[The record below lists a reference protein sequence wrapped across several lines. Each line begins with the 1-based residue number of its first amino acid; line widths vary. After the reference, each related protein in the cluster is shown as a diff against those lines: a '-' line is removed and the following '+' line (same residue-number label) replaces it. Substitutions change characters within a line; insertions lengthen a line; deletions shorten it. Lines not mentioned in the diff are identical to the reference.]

1 MILKRGFMKDVKQ
14 IAKNAK
20 IASIELSSLSCEIK
34 NKALENIAEALTKNT
49 DSIIEANNKDLAE
62 AKKQVEAA
70 NLSKSI
76 FNRLKADENKI
87 RDMITGIY
95 DVIKLDDPVN
105 KILFTKELADGL
117 ILKKI
122 TCPIGVIGVIFEA
135 RPDVLAQI
143 SALAIKSGN
152 AVLLKGGKE
161 TINTNS
167 VIYKII
173 TEALDKTDGLP
184 KNIINLL
191 FSHDDVAQML
201 SEDKTI
207 DLIIPRG
214 SNNLVKYIQSNTKIP
229 VLGHASGICHIFVD
243 ESADFDKTLKIIQD
257 AKCQYPAACNAV
269 ETILIHKN
277 IADKFL
283 PLFVRKMKEL
293 GVKINGDNQSKKI
306 DNSIGT
312 VEQWDFEYGEKELSV
327 RIVKDI
333 EEAVNH
339 INEYGSGHTDC
350 IASENTDSVS
360 YFMTMVDS
368 AGVYHN
374 VSTRFADGFRY
385 GFGAEVGISTNKTH
399 ARGPVGLEGLT
410 IYKYQLFGNGDIVGE
425 FCSGERKFTHKML

>member
-1 MILKRGFMKDVKQ
+1 MADIKT

-20 IASIELSSLSCEIK
+20 NASIALSSLPCEVK
-34 NKALENIAEALTKNT
+34 NAALKNVADALKNNT
-49 DSIIEANNKDLAE
+49 NGVIEANERDLAA
-62 AKKQVEAA
+62 AKIAVEEGK
-70 NLSKSI
+70 LSKSV

-87 RDMITGIY
+87 NAMIDGIY
-95 DVIKLDDPVN
+95 DVMKLDDPVN
-105 KILFTKELADGL
+105 KVEFTRELADGL
-117 ILKKI
+117 ILKKV

-173 TEALDKTDGLP
+173 VDALDKTDGFP
-184 KNIINLL
+184 KNVINLL

-201 SEDKTI
+201 SEDKSI

-214 SNNLVKYIQSNTKIP
+214 SNKLVKYIQENTKIP
-229 VLGHASGICHIFVD
+229 VLGHASGICHIYVD
-243 ESADFDKTLKIIQD
+243 DSADFDKALKIID
-257 AKCQYPAACNAV
+257 DSKCQYPAACNSV
-269 ETILIHKN
+269 ETVLVNRN
-277 IADKFL
+277 IAKTFL
-283 PLFVRKMKEL
+283 PLFVSKMSEI
-293 GVKINGDNQSKKI
+293 GVIVNGDDEARQI
-306 DNSIGT
+306 VDNIGE
-312 VEQWDFEYGEKELSV
+312 VEEWAHEYGEKELSV
-327 RIVKDI
+327 KIVGSV

-350 IASENTDSVS
+350 IVSENTNSVN
-360 YFMTMVDS
+360 YFMARVDS

-374 VSTRFADGFRY
+374 ASTRFADGYRY

-399 ARGPVGLEGLT
+399 ARGPVGLDGLT
-410 IYKYQLFGNGDIVGE
+410 IYKYQLEGNGDIVAD
-425 FCSGERKFTHKML
+425 FCSGNRKFTHKDI

>member
-1 MILKRGFMKDVKQ
+1 MKDVKQ

-410 IYKYQLFGNGDIVGE
+410 IYKYQLFGKGDIVGE
-425 FCSGERKFTHKML
+425 FCSGERKFTHKMLSF

>member
-1 MILKRGFMKDVKQ
+1 MSDIKT

-20 IASIELSSLSCEIK
+20 IASIALSSLPCDVK
-34 NKALENIAEALTKNT
+34 NEALKNIADALKNNT
-49 DSIIEANNKDLAE
+49 NSVIEANQKDLELAE
-62 AKKQVEAA
+62 KAVEEGK
-70 NLSKSI
+70 LSKSV

-87 RDMITGIY
+87 KAMIDGIY

-105 KILFTKELADGL
+105 KVEFTRELADGL
-117 ILKKI
+117 VLKKV

-173 TEALDKTDGLP
+173 VDALDKTENFP
-184 KNIINLL
+184 KNVINLL
-191 FSHDDVAQML
+191 FSHEDVAQML
-201 SEDKTI
+201 SEDKSI

-214 SNNLVKYIQSNTKIP
+214 SNSLVKYIQENTKIP
-229 VLGHASGICHIFVD
+229 VLGHASGICHIYVD
-243 ESADFDKTLKIIQD
+243 ETADFDKALKIIED

-269 ETILIHKN
+269 ETILINKN
-277 IADKFL
+277 IVADFL
-283 PLFVRKMKEL
+283 PLFVSKMSQIGVVVNSDEYCKQVVDGL
-293 GVKINGDNQSKKI
+293 GA
-306 DNSIGT
+306 
-312 VEQWDFEYGEKELSV
+312 VEDWSHEYGEKELSIKMV
-327 RIVKDI
+327 NSV

-350 IASENTDSVS
+350 IVSENTNSVK
-360 YFMTMVDS
+360 YFMARVDS

-399 ARGPVGLEGLT
+399 ARGPVGLDGLT
-410 IYKYQLFGNGDIVGE
+410 IYKYQLEGHGDIVAD
-425 FCSGERKFTHKML
+425 FCNGNRTFIHKNL

>member
-1 MILKRGFMKDVKQ
+1 MSDIKT

-20 IASIELSSLSCEIK
+20 IASIALSSLPCDVK
-34 NKALENIAEALTKNT
+34 NEALKNIADALKNNT
-49 DSIIEANNKDLAE
+49 NSVIEANQKDLELAE
-62 AKKQVEAA
+62 KAVEEGK
-70 NLSKSI
+70 LSKSV

-87 RDMITGIY
+87 KAMIDGIY

-105 KILFTKELADGL
+105 KVEFTRELADGL
-117 ILKKI
+117 VLKKV

-161 TINTNS
+161 TINTNG

-173 TEALDKTDGLP
+173 VDALDKTENFP
-184 KNIINLL
+184 KNVINLL
-191 FSHDDVAQML
+191 FSHEDVAQML
-201 SEDKTI
+201 SEDKSI

-214 SNNLVKYIQSNTKIP
+214 SNSLVKYIQENTKIP
-229 VLGHASGICHIFVD
+229 VLGHASGICHIYVD
-243 ESADFDKTLKIIQD
+243 ETADFDKALKIIED

-269 ETILIHKN
+269 ETILINKN
-277 IADKFL
+277 IVADFL
-283 PLFVRKMKEL
+283 PLFVSKMSQIGVVVNSDEYCKQVVDGL
-293 GVKINGDNQSKKI
+293 GA
-306 DNSIGT
+306 
-312 VEQWDFEYGEKELSV
+312 VEDWSHEYGEKELSIKMV
-327 RIVKDI
+327 NSV

-350 IASENTDSVS
+350 IVSENTNSVK
-360 YFMTMVDS
+360 YFMARVDS
-368 AGVYHN
+368 AGGYHN

-399 ARGPVGLEGLT
+399 ARGPVGLDGLT
-410 IYKYQLFGNGDIVGE
+410 IYKYQLEGNGDIVAD
-425 FCSGERKFTHKML
+425 FCNGNRTFIHKNL

>member
-1 MILKRGFMKDVKQ
+1 MTNVKQ

-20 IASIELSSLSCEIK
+20 SASITLSSLSCEIK
-34 NKALENIAEALTKNT
+34 NKALENIAKALEKNT
-49 DSIIEANNKDLAE
+49 NSIIEANNKDLEA
-62 AKKQVEAA
+62 AKKEVEAGK
-70 NLSKSI
+70 LSKAV

-87 RDMITGIY
+87 RDMIAGIY
-95 DVIKLDDPVN
+95 DVIELDDPVN
-105 KILFTKELADGL
+105 TTVFTRELADNL
-117 ILKKI
+117 ILKKV

-143 SALAIKSGN
+143 SALAIKSAN

-173 TEALDKTDGLP
+173 TETLDKTEGFP
-184 KNIINLL
+184 KNVINLL

-201 SEDKTI
+201 SEDKSI

-214 SNNLVKYIQSNTKIP
+214 SNKLVKYIQENTKIP

-243 ESADFDKTLKIIQD
+243 ESADFQKALKVIQD
-257 AKCQYPAACNAV
+257 AKCQYPAACNSV
-269 ETILIHKN
+269 ETVLIHEKIAKN
-277 IADKFL
+277 FIPIFIK
-283 PLFVRKMKEL
+283 KMNEV
-293 GVKINGDNQSKKI
+293 GVKVNGDELSKKI
-306 DNSIGT
+306 DNSLGE
-312 VEQWDFEYGEKELSV
+312 VEEWAHEYGEKELSIK
-327 RIVKDI
+327 IVQNV
-333 EEAVNH
+333 EQAVNH

-350 IASENTDSVS
+350 IISENTNSVK

-399 ARGPVGLEGLT
+399 ARGPVGLDGLT
-410 IYKYQLFGNGDIVGE
+410 IYKYQLSGNGDIVSE
-425 FCSGERKFTHKML
+425 FCSGERKFTHKTL

>member
-1 MILKRGFMKDVKQ
+1 MSDIKT

-20 IASIELSSLSCEIK
+20 IASIALSSLPCEIK
-34 NKALENIAEALTKNT
+34 NEALKNIADTLKNNT
-49 DSIIEANNKDLAE
+49 NSVIEANQKDLALAE
-62 AKKQVEAA
+62 KAVEEGK
-70 NLSKSI
+70 LSKSV

-87 RDMITGIY
+87 KAMIDGIY
-95 DVIKLDDPVN
+95 DVINLDDPVN
-105 KILFTKELADGL
+105 KVDFTRELADGL
-117 ILKKI
+117 VLKKV

-173 TEALDKTDGLP
+173 VDALDKTENFP
-184 KNIINLL
+184 KNVINLL
-191 FSHDDVAQML
+191 FSHEDVAQML
-201 SEDKTI
+201 SEDKSI

-214 SNNLVKYIQSNTKIP
+214 SNSLVKYIQENTKIP
-229 VLGHASGICHIFVD
+229 VLGHASGICHIYVD
-243 ESADFDKTLKIIQD
+243 ETADFDKALKIIED

-269 ETILIHKN
+269 ETILINRN
-277 IADKFL
+277 IVADFL
-283 PLFVRKMKEL
+283 PLFASKMSQIGVAVNSDECCKQFADGL
-293 GVKINGDNQSKKI
+293 GD
-306 DNSIGT
+306 
-312 VEQWDFEYGEKELSV
+312 VEDWSHEYGEKELSIKMV
-327 RIVKDI
+327 NSV
-333 EEAVNH
+333 EEAVEH

-350 IASENTDSVS
+350 IISENTNSVK
-360 YFMTMVDS
+360 YFMARVDS

-399 ARGPVGLEGLT
+399 ARGPVGLDGLT
-410 IYKYQLFGNGDIVGE
+410 IYKYQLEGNGDIVAD
-425 FCSGERKFTHKML
+425 FCNGNRAFIHKNL

>member
-1 MILKRGFMKDVKQ
+1 MTDVKQ

-20 IASIELSSLSCEIK
+20 LASITLSSLSCEVK
-34 NKALENIAEALTKNT
+34 NKALENIAKALEENT
-49 DSIIEANNKDLAE
+49 NSVIEANNKDLEA
-62 AKKQVEAA
+62 AKKEVEAGK
-70 NLSKSI
+70 LSKAV

-87 RDMITGIY
+87 RDMIAGIY
-95 DVIKLDDPVN
+95 DVIKLNDPVN
-105 KILFTKELADGL
+105 TTVFTRELADGL
-117 ILKKI
+117 TLKKV

-143 SALAIKSGN
+143 SALAIKSAN

-173 TEALDKTDGLP
+173 TEALDKTEGFP
-184 KNIINLL
+184 KNVINLL

-201 SEDKTI
+201 SEDKSI
-207 DLIIPRG
+207 DLLIPRG
-214 SNNLVKYIQSNTKIP
+214 SNKLVKYIQENTKIP

-243 ESADFDKTLKIIQD
+243 ESADFEKALKVIQD
-257 AKCQYPAACNAV
+257 AKCQYPAACNSV
-269 ETILIHKN
+269 ETVLIHEN
-277 IADKFL
+277 IANEFI
-283 PLFVRKMKEL
+283 PVFVKKMNEI
-293 GVKINGDNQSKKI
+293 GVKVNGDELSRKI
-306 DNSIGT
+306 DNSLGE
-312 VEQWDFEYGEKELSV
+312 VEEWAYEYGEKELSIK
-327 RIVKDI
+327 IVQNI
-333 EEAVNH
+333 EQAVKH

-350 IASENTDSVS
+350 IISENTNSVK

-399 ARGPVGLEGLT
+399 ARGPVGLDGLT
-410 IYKYQLFGNGDIVGE
+410 IYKYQLFGNGDVVSE
-425 FCSGERKFTHKML
+425 FCSGERKFTHKNL

>member
-1 MILKRGFMKDVKQ
+1 MTDVKQ

-20 IASIELSSLSCEIK
+20 LASITLSSLPCEVK
-34 NKALENIAEALTKNT
+34 NKALENIAKALGENT
-49 DSIIEANNKDLAE
+49 NSVIEANNKDLDA
-62 AKKQVEAA
+62 AKKEVEAGK
-70 NLSKSI
+70 LSKAV

-87 RDMITGIY
+87 RDMIAGIY
-95 DVIKLDDPVN
+95 DVIKLEDPVN
-105 KILFTKELADGL
+105 TTVFTRELADGL
-117 ILKKI
+117 ILKKV

-143 SALAIKSGN
+143 SALAIKSAN

-173 TEALDKTDGLP
+173 TEALDKTEGFP
-184 KNIINLL
+184 KNVINLL

-201 SEDKTI
+201 SEDKSI

-214 SNNLVKYIQSNTKIP
+214 SNKLVKYIQENTKIP

-243 ESADFDKTLKIIQD
+243 ESADFQKALRVIQD

-269 ETILIHKN
+269 ETVLIHKN
-277 IADKFL
+277 IANGFI
-283 PLFVRKMKEL
+283 PVFVKKMNET
-293 GVKINGDNQSKKI
+293 GVKVNGDELSRNI
-306 DNSIGT
+306 DNSLEK
-312 VEQWDFEYGEKELSV
+312 VEEWAHEYGEKELSV
-327 RIVKDI
+327 KIVQNI
-333 EEAVNH
+333 EQAVEH

-350 IASENTDSVS
+350 IISENTNSVK

-399 ARGPVGLEGLT
+399 ARGPVGLDGLT
-410 IYKYQLFGNGDIVGE
+410 IYKYQLFGNGDIVSE
-425 FCSGERKFTHKML
+425 FCSGERNFTHKNI